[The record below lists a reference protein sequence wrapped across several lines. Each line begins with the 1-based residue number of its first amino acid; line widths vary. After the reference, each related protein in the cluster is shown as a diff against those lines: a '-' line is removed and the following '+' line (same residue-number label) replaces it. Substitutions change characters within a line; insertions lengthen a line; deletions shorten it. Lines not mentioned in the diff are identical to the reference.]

1 MQVRLALCSLFLAAA
16 AVKSVSAQQVKP
28 PTKAPT
34 KATVPPPVPSPVKE
48 SPIPT
53 PNHPEYTAVPNKLSQ
68 ANVVRARTAYVNK
81 LGFRHDPDGI
91 TWMGRDGWIP
101 WDGVTTYNP
110 CKLTKQQLFDSI
122 FPPPSRVNSMRGIR
136 EVFYQVKPFANNSN
150 PTVSEIEN
158 WNIEVIRH
166 FRRLLGFNQTTH
178 PVRNDKC
185 TYLKAAWA
193 EERARTNYWSAKYP
207 GTPES
212 DVGPCTIPYSRN
224 AHCGA
229 SFLPNPAD
237 QAPYLSANMGP
248 CSAVGGAEGVSNI
261 KTDIP
266 WAIFMGRII
275 GQFLASDGIGAHTGP
290 FVGRELFGSAWYQ
303 DVGNPA
309 NTVARTK
316 WSGNLAPTCP

>member
-1 MQVRLALCSLFLAAA
+1 MQVRHALRSLFLGVA
-16 AVKSVSAQQVKP
+16 AVKSVSAQQVKN
-28 PTKAPT
+28 PTRRSA
-34 KATVPPPVPSPVKE
+34 KATVQPPIPSPIKARSNS

-53 PNHPEYTAVPNKLSQ
+53 PNHPEHTSVPNKLSQ
-68 ANVVRARTAYVNK
+68 ANMVRARTAYVSK
-81 LGFRHDPDGI
+81 LGLRHDPDGI

-110 CKLTKQQLFDSI
+110 CTMTKQQLFDSI
-122 FPPPSRVNSMRGIR
+122 FPPPNRVNSMRGIR
-136 EVFYQVKPFANNSN
+136 ELFYQVKPFADNSN

-166 FRRLLGFNQTTH
+166 FRRLLGFNQSTH

-185 TYLKAAWA
+185 MYLKAGWV
-193 EERARTNYWSAKYP
+193 EERARTNYWSATYS
-207 GTPES
+207 GTLES
-212 DVGPCTIPYSRN
+212 ADGPCTIPYSRN
-224 AHCGA
+224 A
-229 SFLPNPAD
+229 
-237 QAPYLSANMGP
+237 LSSNMGP
-248 CSAVGGAEGVSNI
+248 CSAGGGAEGVSNI

-266 WAIFMGRII
+266 WAIVMSRII

-303 DVGNPA
+303 DMGNPA
-309 NTVARTK
+309 IMVARTK